1 MFKIEQKGNTMLET
15 LAAISIVSILGIS
28 AIGLI
33 GKMFDMF
40 KQNIIEDEIKEVH
53 KLITQRYRLEAV
65 YSELDDLTVED
76 FAKQKL
82 VPSQMIAG
90 DKLIHKLND
99 EVKIKSSELGDK
111 FFDVT
116 FEGLPNRTCVNL
128 ALINWN
134 ANQTSD
140 LYQIQ
145 IKGKETDKI
154 FKLPIP
160 DNNVSLGDDDALPM
174 NTTKATSACDGND
187 NTIIWTFQ

>member
-1 MFKIEQKGNTMLET
+1 MFKTEQKGSTMLET
-15 LAAISIVSILGIS
+15 LAAISIVTVLGIS
-28 AIGLI
+28 VISLI

-65 YSELDDLTVED
+65 YSELDSLSVED

-90 DKLIHKLND
+90 DKLLHKLND
-99 EVKIKSSELGDK
+99 EVIIETSDLGDE

-116 FEGLPNRTCVNL
+116 FKGLPKRTCINL

-140 LYQIQ
+140 LFQ
-145 IKGKETDKI
+145 IKIEETT

-160 DNNVSLGDDDALPM
+160 QNNVEFGDDDALPM
-174 NTTKATSACDGND
+174 DATKAAEACESND
-187 NTIIWTFQ
+187 NTITWTFQ